1 MARRHSLAVKETAVL
16 FFTHRRAFSYTL
28 DSMRGFTS
36 PASSRRGSY
45 AARKSRSIF
54 KSRGAWLYYR
64 SDSQTSNFP
73 PMPRPSEGIR
83 RLRIEFISERDGVAP
98 AVVASLSQ
106 REKQRL
112 IGRYVSLSL
121 SLSLPRDRQGGIAL
135 NNNAQ
140 SFCKTPARR
149 APHFR
154 VCRSTV
160 CPSVAYP
167 WALFHGFIETA

>member
-121 SLSLPRDRQGGIAL
+121 SLSLGNAFSRLFLRFSSATPSKRSPRRHR
-135 NNNAQ
+135 
-140 SFCKTPARR
+140 F
-149 APHFR
+149 
-154 VCRSTV
+154 
-160 CPSVAYP
+160 
-167 WALFHGFIETA
+167 E